1 MDGQIKTTEFLEP
14 YADLIKNGYCTAK
27 FYRYFEQGA
36 YADFNTNYGL
46 EALVKIDA
54 LYLD

>member
-54 LYLD
+54 LYID